1 MTIYLI
7 LFFIIGLLFGS
18 FYNVVG
24 LRLPKKESIIYP
36 SSHCPKCNHKLSW
49 YELIPVLSYIFLKGK
64 CKNCKEKISIMYPV
78 MELISGILFA
88 LSYYSFGLTLSIIPA
103 LLTSSIFVIIV
114 VSDLNYYIIPDSILA
129 IYGILMFI
137 YNIISKGFLE
147 ACTYVV
153 YGLIMFIFMYLLM
166 KLGNFLFKEESL
178 GGGDIKLMGVLGQ
191 LFNPFMSFISLALAS
206 LIAIPSSLFFNIK
219 KKDNI
224 IPFGPF
230 ITGGFLI
237 MLFSKLDLQT
247 ILDFLTF
254 TK

>member
-1 MTIYLI
+1 
-7 LFFIIGLLFGS
+7 
-18 FYNVVG
+18 
-24 LRLPKKESIIYP
+24 
-36 SSHCPKCNHKLSW
+36 
-49 YELIPVLSYIFLKGK
+49 
-64 CKNCKEKISIMYPV
+64 
-78 MELISGILFA
+78 
-88 LSYYSFGLTLSIIPA
+88 
-103 LLTSSIFVIIV
+103 
-114 VSDLNYYIIPDSILA
+114 
-129 IYGILMFI
+129 MFI
-137 YNIISKGFLE
+137 YNIISKGFLD

>member
-7 LFFIIGLLFGS
+7 LFFITGLLFGS

-114 VSDLNYYIIPDSILA
+114 VSDLNYYIIPDSILVV
-129 IYGILMFI
+129 YGILMFI
-137 YNIISKGFLE
+137 YNIISKGFLD

>member
-1 MTIYLI
+1 
-7 LFFIIGLLFGS
+7 
-18 FYNVVG
+18 
-24 LRLPKKESIIYP
+24 
-36 SSHCPKCNHKLSW
+36 
-49 YELIPVLSYIFLKGK
+49 
-64 CKNCKEKISIMYPV
+64 MYPV
-78 MELISGILFA
+78 VELISGILFA

-219 KKDNI
+219 RK
-224 IPFGPF
+224 
-230 ITGGFLI
+230 IT
-237 MLFSKLDLQT
+237 
-247 ILDFLTF
+247 
-254 TK
+254 

>member
-114 VSDLNYYIIPDSILA
+114 VSDLNYYIIPDSILVV
-129 IYGILMFI
+129 YGILMFI
-137 YNIISKGFLE
+137 YNIISKGFLD

>member
-49 YELIPVLSYIFLKGK
+49 YELIPVLSYICVKGK

-78 MELISGILFA
+78 MEVISGILFA